1 MSKFLFSNSFIFL
14 WQLGQ
19 YIPIKMNSFPSLSS
33 LFFPKTIFKIF
44 LRNNGTKTWAE
55 DSKLINDPS
64 SFLKTDTILILIKK
78 RPKRLFKIEIIF
90 FKKF

>member
-19 YIPIKMNSFPSLSS
+19 YIPIKMNGFQSLSS

-44 LRNNGTKTWAE
+44 LRNNDTKIGAE

-64 SFLKTDTILILIKK
+64 S
-78 RPKRLFKIEIIF
+78 LFKNRDHF
-90 FKKF
+90 NFN